1 MSYAVIETGGKQ
13 YRVSE
18 GDIITVEKIEGERG
32 DTVIF
37 DHIYMVKRDS
47 EMLIGTP
54 RVSGVEVVGE
64 IVAQIKGPKIY
75 VFKMKRRKGYRKKTG
90 HRQRLTQLKIKEIR
104 RS

>member
-18 GDIITVEKIEGERG
+18 GDIITVEKIEGGKG

-37 DHIYMVKRDS
+37 DRIYMVKSGS
-47 EMLIGTP
+47 EYLIGTP
-54 RVSGVEVVGE
+54 NVRGAQVISE

-90 HRQRLTQLKIKEIR
+90 HRQRLTQLRIREIR
-104 RS
+104 LS